1 MFPLCPPECN
11 AAPLPLVGVCTP
23 ARLHG
28 ILRTT
33 LEACTTGKSSVP
45 HQPRMN
51 FLFYG
56 SEQVIASPGVLS
68 PSRRSVVSLPSS
80 SGGSVCPSPAPFS
93 SGASPFPFS
102 RLGSASASAPASSPG
117 GEAPLSS
124 SGSASPVPADGVFL
138 APRSGAPPSPDGATG
153 APASAAGPSSHG
165 VASASSSPD
174 AGGRGEEG
182 SETVGAAPPLL
193 PSKEATLTALRRAP
207 PVKKKTPPAPEQLL
221 NKGFLRHGWMRK
233 QLAERPAAYAL
244 CFDWREAF
252 DPAAAAPALASP
264 VSHQVAHTNSH
275 QVEAPS
281 HPSSTDGA
289 CGEPSTAASPAKP
302 CCPCCPYTRELLAD
316 SRAGCTVASADSFV
330 SQGGTQRSSAL
341 KGSKGGGEDP
351 QNVCPPSAHAGPAV
365 EKEASD
371 ASRDTCLP
379 GSPHCCRNLS
389 AAIGTCSAQAAL
401 QGRPSREDLTGT
413 RRSGARESEHGVQGA
428 AFPRSPQ
435 GPSGTEAT
443 EALVP
448 APGLDA
454 REIALA
460 RAERAALALIECIRD
475 HVHRKKVAPKMILF
489 VILPAGLPDPQSAV
503 SCLRRL
509 NPSEIAALFV
519 TCGID
524 DIQTKMDRLEQVAY
538 DCAVEHYENESRRYR
553 KQIHHAPKGADRNQ
567 SNACHVYHV
576 RSLVKAGYML
586 EFAAQPHGAMKSF
599 IAAWQL
605 LTTDKQM
612 ASAVERM
619 SLCNLLSVRM
629 YHMYFQANEPAKAAH
644 HAREHR
650 AVLRENPEEE
660 ELFGYL
666 LPQWLAELHELL
678 AHLQQEALL
687 AQHRLNLQVT
697 QTPPGG
703 ASNQPTSPASPHS
716 SLHSSSP
723 HSHSVGRR
731 PNTEAEVSSDSK
743 RQTLASALGFGR
755 HTGRDSEGGL
765 NFLGNGLHF
774 NKWGLSRDSIS
785 RAASLSAGPRRDQAA
800 APGESSAALPPPA
813 GPDEPCGPLQGPCSP
828 TEGPTA
834 LLPGFDDSQVAVS
847 QMVAPVAREE
857 HAALPSWGPG
867 LLSLTTE
874 AWENPGFHFEAA
886 ARYLQ
891 ELRVWVRRAKVQVR
905 PPSMKGGLAVP
916 SEWIGQLDTL
926 QHGIE
931 AFSLI
936 PHSSPG
942 AAAALMRQEV
952 ILRWI
957 FSVNEQQVAMHATR
971 LLSKAHAIY
980 KCIGGSRGCP
990 VIACQ
995 LADALFDSQRMLT
1008 ARQLYATLAHAL
1020 SANLF
1025 SGASLLSSSFCPS
1038 TAVAVGGSSGNRGN
1052 SQDRKAR
1059 DRGNEKKVSSTYAHR
1074 ETARPLRRQGDCDRE
1089 GQRDRDALEEGE
1101 EGESEAEEEEME
1113 QAMRTAWP
1121 TGSEEVWKAAAEFVE
1136 GSAPGHQLWAMKN
1149 AGWWPLLVYVLA
1161 RLLLS
1166 ICSLLSLAPP
1176 PFLYDLAHVNPLFHC
1191 IEARH
1196 APSSLSQ
1203 SVDSVPTRSVS
1214 PQDDLSSKS
1223 NSVSPLS
1230 SLDASAEGPDKASL
1244 ASPSVSGPAPRPA
1257 WEGESRDRR
1266 LSVDR
1271 VGVSEPPQEGSGTVD
1286 SESHTLF
1293 GLDEAF
1299 AGNENLRAFPRG
1311 AGGSLENGDEPASGK
1326 NGLDRTEETSEKP
1339 SLCGSPRL
1347 AHTEADERL
1356 SGDGQSSGMSLT
1368 SLQALASLPSFLDFE
1383 NYRIGV
1389 LSVFELMNLF
1399 ALRAARDDPQGERR
1413 RQLHAFLLLA
1423 LLPKLQHLVE
1433 SREEPRSSEN
1443 RDGVGPTGGHVCVAP
1458 SDRTREG
1465 SKERIVES
1473 HEEFKGG
1480 ENARSERCTLTVS
1493 LPGVVGWLA
1502 LPSVDAPHREAVALW
1517 RAGEGKQEVLRGSI
1531 EAEATSRS
1539 GFPGEEAGKTER
1551 HEHKKKRRP
1560 LVQGFL
1566 CMIQRF
1572 GLDLEVTS
1580 RGVLVTSRGPLPCRL
1595 LPLVPEEEVEETWRQ
1610 HLSLQQG
1617 EDANAGA
1624 RRHSPGGARD
1634 KLRSWGSP
1642 PASVSLAASVRHLSA
1657 GNAERR
1663 PGVVI
1668 PSGGL
1673 CCFRL
1678 VVYPRDA
1685 RSLSFSSSAV
1695 SAPLRVL
1702 GLSFSWQ
1709 LCRLVTFAFST
1720 VLPLDA
1726 ACPPP
1731 NLEPWQMKQVGLL
1744 LREVERRRER
1754 EEASSARPQT
1764 LLTPAINAG
1773 GAGQNELH
1781 EDVSLQGS
1789 VDERKEGMETP
1800 LSSSASF
1807 PLLDSLA
1814 HFPRG
1819 CWPEPMR
1826 RALLQKRLS
1835 VPPPPMPPLYTGE
1848 QAAQN
1853 SPVLFLPGRK
1863 LLEDF
1868 RPDRFFRVGLCN
1880 PACAWKDEVVP
1891 LLLRIAVQKPQALP
1905 SHLRRCR
1912 LVLFASHEAVATELV
1927 SSGEP
1932 QGPNGGGPAE
1942 TGCEDKTSFRGRPSS
1957 AFLETTGSRETPG
1970 LARSLSTDAS
1980 KRESFPDTHAKPWTE
1995 GREERDGEEGQARRD
2010 ELHERFLSV
2019 EHKARVHSR
2028 EGERMFS
2035 LGWPERPHSSFE
2047 SLGGLAGRRESL
2059 VAFAA
2064 FLEERGKEGGGQK
2077 QEPEEGAR
2085 SPKFRTIF
2093 PVSVPANRPV
2103 LSLDFD
2109 GLQRDE
2115 EPGTHAKMGTSA
2127 GGDGRAP
2134 DGGSR
2139 QFRLH
2144 REPERGG
2151 MRSQSS
2157 SQASPASLPAFSPDT
2172 RVSAS
2177 AVARPG
2183 GCLHCL
2189 GRLADWYRALGYFCG
2204 EAREGQGLGG
2214 EMLVLSRAPTK
2225 FLSRP
2230 RADEGPSGGS
2240 RGQGFATGTEAAAFL
2255 FECDVRQLTN
2265 SGDPSDPSRSSV
2277 RLFTFR
2283 PNNRKAQSRGQA
2295 PQGERRRKNSRGR
2308 YEEERGENEEREE
2321 AEERNGQRERM
2332 GQEEKGD
2339 EKGKEGQEGL
2349 FGEKSC
2355 SECSPRRSRGYEV
2368 SGKRDNADA
2377 RTVESEGFSAVA
2389 FGGSFRD
2396 PKQAT
2401 SGGGLEA
2408 KHTAE
2413 DSPYS
2418 SLNARAQKQKGEG
2431 PTPGATA
2438 MFSGEEEITVPLLF
2452 KAKAPGAV
2460 QIRVVLEFPSRPRL
2474 QNGGSGEDEKW
2485 REEDFLDVDH
2495 QEDFVT
2501 AAGSILV
2508 QKPLEVQLQP
2518 APFANTAGE
2527 EEQSASKEDPQTCLS
2542 PPANREARFASGV
2555 APLAYLHVAN
2565 PSSIAL
2571 RLDDVA
2577 VAPLSVWRPEK
2588 TGETEALA
2596 RRGHDSR
2603 GGQQTQGNAVNIK
2616 AVDATGGGT
2625 EAEGEEGCASVSKE
2639 ITQNRNRAKCK
2650 WSMCSECG
2658 ALLPSGVA
2666 LEKTDG
2672 DGDERGGKK
2681 KGILE
2686 TKALAPPLIGSL
2698 ATMES
2703 LEAWSAVVDLEAL
2716 LRRWV
2721 SPETVALEGA
2731 AGDTRHAAD
2740 AEVLTAASLQ
2750 AARCGDPA
2758 VATEYA
2764 VHIRFQRHAGALPYP
2779 FNVFSSL
2786 FEPREQLFPFSLPAL
2801 LPACVDLAPVAI
2813 RVTHTSTPT
2822 VGVPFTLRATITNN
2836 TARPQETTVKLVY
2849 PPVTASVDGRFQAE
2863 EGDLG
2868 GEGSSEL
2875 SVRWSGESEC
2885 PYLISGVICTDLLL
2899 SPESDRVIQWTMV
2912 ACRAGAFSV
2921 PTVVVRCHRYLSGE
2935 AATQVT
2941 TCEEETAE
2949 NAVAQELT
2957 RALRE
2962 AIEGSPQAPDSLS
2975 GGSVFMSHLTHV
2987 VVFPNPQR
2995 VG

>member
-11 AAPLPLVGVCTP
+11 VAPLPLVGVCTP

-51 FLFYG
+51 FLFYD

-102 RLGSASASAPASSPG
+102 RLGTASASAPASSPG
-117 GEAPLSS
+117 GEAPLSL
-124 SGSASPVPADGVFL
+124 SGSASPVPADDGVFL
-138 APRSGAPPSPDGATG
+138 APRPGAPPSPDGAAG

-174 AGGRGEEG
+174 AGGGRGEEG

-252 DPAAAAPALASP
+252 DPAAAPALASP
-264 VSHQVAHTNSH
+264 VSHQVAHSNSH

-289 CGEPSTAASPAKP
+289 CGEPSTSASPAKP

-316 SRAGCTVASADSFV
+316 SRAGCSGVSADSFF

-341 KGSKGGGEDP
+341 GVSEGGGEDP
-351 QNVCPPSAHAGPAV
+351 QNACPPSAHAGPAA
-365 EKEASD
+365 ETEATD
-371 ASRDTCLP
+371 ASRDMCLP
-379 GSPHCCRNLS
+379 GSPHCCRNIN
-389 AAIGTCSAQAAL
+389 AAIGICSAHAAL
-401 QGRPSREDLTGT
+401 QDRPGSEDLT
-413 RRSGARESEHGVQGA
+413 RRSGARGSEHGVQGA
-428 AFPRSPQ
+428 AFPKSPQ
-435 GPSGTEAT
+435 GLSGTEAT
-443 EALVP
+443 EALFP
-448 APGLDA
+448 EPELDA
-454 REIALA
+454 REIAIA
-460 RAERAALALIECIRD
+460 RAERAALALIERIRD

-489 VILPAGLPDPQSAV
+489 VILPSGLPDPQSAV

-650 AVLRENPEEE
+650 VVLRENPEEE

-687 AQHRLNLQVT
+687 AQHRLSLQVT
-697 QTPPGG
+697 QTTPRGR
-703 ASNQPTSPASPHS
+703 SNQPTSPASPQS

-723 HSHSVGRR
+723 HSHSMGRR
-731 PNTEAEVSSDSK
+731 PNSEAEVSSDLK

-774 NKWGLSRDSIS
+774 NKWGLSRDSTS
-785 RAASLSAGPRRDQAA
+785 RAAPLSAGPRRDQAA
-800 APGESSAALPPPA
+800 APGESSLAFPPPV
-813 GPDEPCGPLQGPCSP
+813 GPDEPCEPLQGACSP

-834 LLPGFDDSQVAVS
+834 LLPGLDDSQVSLS

-857 HAALPSWGPG
+857 HVALTSWDPG

-926 QHGIE
+926 QHGVE
-931 AFSLI
+931 AFSLV

-1038 TAVAVGGSSGNRGN
+1038 TAVVVGGGSGNRGN
-1052 SQDRKAR
+1052 NQDRQAR
-1059 DRGNEKKVSSTYAHR
+1059 DRGDEKKDSSTYAHR
-1074 ETARPLRRQGDCDRE
+1074 ETARPLRQQGDCDGW
-1089 GQRDRDALEEGE
+1089 GQRDRDALKEGE
-1101 EGESEAEEEEME
+1101 GGESEAEEEEME

-1121 TGSEEVWKAAAEFVE
+1121 AGSEEVWKAAAEFVE
-1136 GSAPGHQLWAMKN
+1136 GSATDHQLWTMKN

-1214 PQDDLSSKS
+1214 PQDDVSSKS
-1223 NSVSPLS
+1223 NSAIPLS
-1230 SLDASAEGPDKASL
+1230 SLNASAGGPDKASL
-1244 ASPSVSGPAPRPA
+1244 ASPSVAGPAPRPA
-1257 WEGESRDRR
+1257 WEGEGRDRR
-1266 LSVDR
+1266 LPVDR
-1271 VGVSEPPQEGSGTVD
+1271 VGVSGPTQKGSGTVD
-1286 SESHTLF
+1286 SESHASF

-1299 AGNENLRAFPRG
+1299 AGNEDLRTFPRG
-1311 AGGSLENGDEPASGK
+1311 AGGSLENGDEPASGR
-1326 NGLDRTEETSEKP
+1326 NGVDRTEETSEKP
-1339 SLCGSPRL
+1339 SICGPPRL
-1347 AHTEADERL
+1347 AHAEADERL
-1356 SGDGQSSGMSLT
+1356 SGDAQCSGRSLT

-1413 RQLHAFLLLA
+1413 RQLRAFLLLA

-1433 SREEPRSSEN
+1433 SREEPRSSEI
-1443 RDGVGPTGGHVCVAP
+1443 RDGVGPNGGHPCVAP

-1465 SKERIVES
+1465 SKERIVEI
-1473 HEEFKGG
+1473 HEDFRGG
-1480 ENARSERCTLTVS
+1480 ESARSERCTLTVS

-1502 LPSVDAPHREAVALW
+1502 LPSADAPHREAVALW
-1517 RAGEGKQEVLRGSI
+1517 RAGEGKQKVLRASG
-1531 EAEATSRS
+1531 EREATARS
-1539 GFPGEEAGKTER
+1539 GLPGEEAGKAER

-1560 LVQGFL
+1560 LVQGLL
-1566 CMIQRF
+1566 CVIQRF

-1595 LPLVPEEEVEETWRQ
+1595 LPLVPEEETEEAWQ
-1610 HLSLQQG
+1610 QNLSLQQG
-1617 EDANAGA
+1617 EGADAGA
-1624 RRHSPGGARD
+1624 HRHSPGGARD

-1642 PASVSLAASVRHLSA
+1642 PASVSLDESVRHPSA
-1657 GNAERR
+1657 AERR

-1678 VVYPRDA
+1678 VVYPCDA
-1685 RSLSFSSSAV
+1685 RSASFSSSAV

-1709 LCRLVTFAFST
+1709 LCRLVTFALST

-1731 NLEPWQMKQVGLL
+1731 NLEPWQMKQVRLL
-1744 LREVERRRER
+1744 LRELERRGER
-1754 EEASSARPQT
+1754 EEASSAQPQA
-1764 LLTPAINAG
+1764 LLTPAINADS
-1773 GAGQNELH
+1773 AGQNELY
-1781 EDVSLQGS
+1781 EDVCLQGPA
-1789 VDERKEGMETP
+1789 DERKEGTETP
-1800 LSSSASF
+1800 LSSSASS
-1807 PLLDSLA
+1807 LLDSLA

-1819 CWPEPMR
+1819 CWPEPVR

-1835 VPPPPMPPLYTGE
+1835 VPPPPMPPFSTGE

-1853 SPVLFLPGRK
+1853 SPFLFLPGKK

-1868 RPDRFFRVGLCN
+1868 RPDRFFRVSLCN

-1912 LVLFASHEAVATELV
+1912 LVLFASHEAVVTELV

-1932 QGPNGGGPAE
+1932 QALNGGGSAE
-1942 TGCEDKTSFRGRPSS
+1942 TRCEDKTSFRGLPSS
-1957 AFLETTGSRETPG
+1957 AFLETTGSREAPG
-1970 LARSLSTDAS
+1970 LTRSLSTDAS
-1980 KRESFPDTHAKPWTE
+1980 KRESFTDTHGMPWTE
-1995 GREERDGEEGQARRD
+1995 GRDERGGEEGQARRD
-2010 ELHERFLSV
+2010 DLHERFLSV
-2019 EHKARVHSR
+2019 EHKARLHSR

-2035 LGWPERPHSSFE
+2035 LGWPERPNSSFE

-2059 VAFAA
+2059 VDFAA
-2064 FLEERGKEGGGQK
+2064 FLEERGGAGGGQK
-2077 QEPEEGAR
+2077 QRPEEGAR
-2085 SPKFRTIF
+2085 SPKFRMIF

-2109 GLQRDE
+2109 GLQRE
-2115 EPGTHAKMGTSA
+2115 EDPETHAKMGTSA

-2151 MRSQSS
+2151 TTSSSS
-2157 SQASPASLPAFSPDT
+2157 SQASPASLPAFSPDA

-2177 AVARPG
+2177 AESQTG
-2183 GCLHCL
+2183 GCLNCL
-2189 GRLADWYRALGYFCG
+2189 GRLADWYRSLGYFCRQ
-2204 EAREGQGLGG
+2204 AREGQGLGG
-2214 EMLVLSRAPTK
+2214 ETLVLTRAPTK

-2230 RADEGPSGGS
+2230 RADEGHSGGS

-2255 FECDVRQLTN
+2255 FESDVRQLTN
-2265 SGDPSDPSRSSV
+2265 SRDPSDPSRSSV

-2283 PNNRKAQSRGQA
+2283 PSNRKAQSRDQA
-2295 PQGERRRKNSRGR
+2295 PQGERRRKNCRGR
-2308 YEEERGENEEREE
+2308 YEEERGENGERGE
-2321 AEERNGQRERM
+2321 AEERNGQKEQM

-2339 EKGKEGQEGL
+2339 EQGKEGHEDL
-2349 FGEKSC
+2349 FGEKSR

-2368 SGKRDNADA
+2368 SEKRDNADD
-2377 RTVESEGFSAVA
+2377 RTVESEGLSAVA
-2389 FGGSFRD
+2389 FDGSFRD

-2408 KHTAE
+2408 KHRAE
-2413 DSPYS
+2413 DSLYS
-2418 SLNARAQKQKGEG
+2418 SLNARQKQKGEG

-2438 MFSGEEEITVPLLF
+2438 MLSGEEEIAVPLLF
-2452 KAKAPGAV
+2452 KAKTPGAV
-2460 QIRVVLEFPSRPRL
+2460 QIRVLLEFPSRPRL
-2474 QNGGSGEDEKW
+2474 QNGGSGDDEKW

-2518 APFANTAGE
+2518 APFASTAGG
-2527 EEQSASKEDPQTCLS
+2527 EEQSSSKADPRSCLS

-2577 VAPLSVWRPEK
+2577 IVPLSVWRPEK

-2596 RRGHDSR
+2596 GRGHESR
-2603 GGQQTQGNAVNIK
+2603 GGQQTQGNTVNIT
-2616 AVDATGGGT
+2616 AADATGGGT
-2625 EAEGEEGCASVSKE
+2625 EAECEEGCASVAQK
-2639 ITQNRNRAKCK
+2639 ITQSRNRAKCK
-2650 WSMCSECG
+2650 WSICSECG

-2672 DGDERGGKK
+2672 DGDERGGEK

-2686 TKALAPPLIGSL
+2686 TEALAPPLIGSL
-2698 ATMES
+2698 ATVES

-2716 LRRWV
+2716 LRRRV
-2721 SPETVALEGA
+2721 SPETMALKGD
-2731 AGDTRHAAD
+2731 AGDRHPAD
-2740 AEVLTAASLQ
+2740 AEALTPASLQ
-2750 AARCGDPA
+2750 AASCGDPA

-2764 VHIRFQRHAGALPYP
+2764 VHIRFQRHADALPYP

-2863 EGDLG
+2863 GDLG

-2875 SVRWSGESEC
+2875 SARWSGRSEC
-2885 PYLISGVICTDLLL
+2885 PYLISGVMCTDLLL

-2921 PTVVVRCHRYLSGE
+2921 PTVMVRCHRYLSGE

-2941 TCEEETAE
+2941 TCEEETTE

-2962 AIEGSPQAPDSLS
+2962 AIEGSPQAPDSLR
-2975 GGSVFMSHLTHV
+2975 GGSVFMSHLTNV
-2987 VVFPNPQR
+2987 VVFPNSQ
-2995 VG
+2995 